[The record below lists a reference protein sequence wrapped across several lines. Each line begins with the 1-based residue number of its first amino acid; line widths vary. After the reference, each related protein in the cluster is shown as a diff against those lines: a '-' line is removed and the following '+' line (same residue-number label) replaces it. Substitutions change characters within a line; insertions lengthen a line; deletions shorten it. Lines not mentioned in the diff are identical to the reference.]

1 MVRCTLL
8 VATSFL
14 VARLVISAPAQAPA
28 AQPAAQPAASAQTA
42 SAAPHPALPDSGQ
55 STIPFM
61 PAETLHVGPPAA
73 PEGPKVPDPSPAS
86 TTTPSAVRYLNN
98 PNLLKFATAQV
109 GMFAHRSPDIIFI
122 GDSITQYFLTVGRDT
137 WDSDFTPRNAL
148 DFGISG
154 DSTQHI
160 LWRLQNYPLNQ
171 LHPRVAVIMAGTNNW
186 HNTAE
191 EIAAG
196 VQAVVEQT
204 QRTFPGVHMI
214 VCSILPNARANALT
228 SAANS
233 RIARLAD
240 GQRVFFVDLTPLM
253 PPVGDSFKGL
263 REDKLHPSAEGYAI
277 WAKAILPVI
286 DRLDAAKP

>member
-8 VATSFL
+8 IALPLLLLGPAASGH
-14 VARLVISAPAQAPA
+14 AQAPA
-28 AQPAAQPAASAQTA
+28 TQTA
-42 SAAPHPALPDSGQ
+42 TAAGQTPALPGPGQ

-61 PAETLHVGPPAA
+61 PPETLHVGPPPA
-73 PEGPKVPDPSPAS
+73 PDGPKVPDPYPAS
-86 TTTPSAVRYLNN
+86 STAPSAVRYLNN

-109 GMFAHRSPDIIFI
+109 GMFAHHSPNIIFI
-122 GDSITQYFLTVGRDT
+122 GDSITQYFLTIGRDT
-137 WDSDFTPRNAL
+137 WDADFTPRNAL

-160 LWRLQNYPLNQ
+160 LWRLQNYPLSQ
-171 LHPRVAVIMAGTNNW
+171 LHPRVAVVMAGTNNW
-186 HNTAE
+186 HNTAD

-196 VQAVVEQT
+196 VHAVVAQA
-204 QRTFPGVHMI
+204 QRTFPGIRVI

-233 RIARLAD
+233 RIAQFAD
-240 GQRVFFVDLTPLM
+240 GQSVFFVDLTPLM
-253 PPVGDSFKGL
+253 PPMGDSFKGL

-277 WAKAILPVI
+277 WAKAILPLV
-286 DRLDAAKP
+286 DRLSASKP